1 MGLVS
6 TELVVRN
13 LLLEEEGVEV
23 MQEMAR
29 SILKQMGGDNGHEG
43 MGGNG
48 GQKADQGGERC
59 SRVCGQDGG
68 QAIE

>member
-6 TELVVRN
+6 TVLVVRN

-29 SILKQMGGDNGHEG
+29 SILKQMGG
-43 MGGNG
+43 
-48 GQKADQGGERC
+48 GQWT
-59 SRVCGQDGG
+59 
-68 QAIE
+68 